1 MQNVAIIG
9 TTGSIGKAFLEYY
22 LSDDNTNKVYSISR
36 SRNGIEDKK
45 IVDLNLNFTDKNDY
59 HTLSS
64 SIPKDSLDRVIIAS
78 GVLHDGDLQP
88 EKTISSLDLDNFQKV
103 FNVNTFA
110 PALLLKVFFP
120 LIKRNSDALIGVL
133 SARVGSISDNRIGG
147 WYAYRASKAALNMII
162 KTAAIE
168 LERRDKT
175 AKIIGL
181 HPGTVDT
188 NLSKPFQGGT
198 PEEKIFTPEQSIDYL
213 TKVIDSSTPQDT
225 GKVFD
230 WQGKEIIS

>member
-22 LSDDNTNKVYSISR
+22 LSDDNTDKVYSISR
-36 SRNGIEDKK
+36 SRNGIEDRK
-45 IVDLNLNFTDKNDY
+45 IIDLNLNFTDKNDY

-88 EKTISSLDLDNFQKV
+88 EKAISSLDLDNFQKV

>member
-1 MQNVAIIG
+1 
-9 TTGSIGKAFLEYY
+9 
-22 LSDDNTNKVYSISR
+22 
-36 SRNGIEDKK
+36 
-45 IVDLNLNFTDKNDY
+45 
-59 HTLSS
+59 
-64 SIPKDSLDRVIIAS
+64 
-78 GVLHDGDLQP
+78 
-88 EKTISSLDLDNFQKV
+88 
-103 FNVNTFA
+103 
-110 PALLLKVFFP
+110 
-120 LIKRNSDALIGVL
+120 
-133 SARVGSISDNRIGG
+133 
-147 WYAYRASKAALNMII
+147 MII

-188 NLSKPFQGGT
+188 NLSKNLFQGGT

>member
-22 LSDDNTNKVYSISR
+22 LSDDNTDKVYSISR
-36 SRNGIEDKK
+36 SRNGIEDRK
-45 IVDLNLNFTDKNDY
+45 IIDLNLNFTDKNDY
-59 HTLSS
+59 HALSS

-88 EKTISSLDLDNFQKV
+88 EKKISSLDLDNFQKV

-198 PEEKIFTPEQSIDYL
+198 PEEKIFTPQQSIDYL

>member
-22 LSDDNTNKVYSISR
+22 LSDDNTDKVYSISR
-36 SRNGIEDKK
+36 SRNGIEDRK
-45 IVDLNLNFTDKNDY
+45 IIDLNLNFTDKNDY

-213 TKVIDSSTPQDT
+213 TKVIDLSL
-225 GKVFD
+225 
-230 WQGKEIIS
+230 IHI

>member
-22 LSDDNTNKVYSISR
+22 LSDDNTDKVYSISR
-36 SRNGIEDKK
+36 SRNGIEDRK
-45 IVDLNLNFTDKNDY
+45 IIDLNLNFTDKNDY

>member
-22 LSDDNTNKVYSISR
+22 VSDNNTDKVYSISR
-36 SRNGIEDKK
+36 SKNNVEDKK
-45 IVDLNLNFTDKNDY
+45 IVDLNLNFTNENDFD
-59 HTLSS
+59 TLSS
-64 SIPKDSLDRVIIAS
+64 TIPKNSLDKVIIAS
-78 GVLHDGDLQP
+78 GVLHDDDLQP

-198 PEEKIFTPEQSIDYL
+198 LEEKIFTPEQSINYL

-225 GKVFD
+225 GKIFD

>member
-22 LSDDNTNKVYSISR
+22 LSDDNTDKVYSISR
-36 SRNGIEDKK
+36 SRNGIEDRK
-45 IVDLNLNFTDKNDY
+45 IIDLNLNFTDENDY
-59 HTLSS
+59 RTLSS

-175 AKIIGL
+175 AKLIGL

-188 NLSKPFQGGT
+188 NLSKPFQGGA
-198 PEEKIFTPEQSIDYL
+198 PKGKIFTPPQSINYL
-213 TKVIDSSTPQDT
+213 TKVIDSTTPQDT
-225 GKVFD
+225 GKIFD

>member
-36 SRNGIEDKK
+36 SRNGIEDRK
-45 IVDLNLNFTDKNDY
+45 IIDLNLNFTDENDY

>member
-22 LSDDNTNKVYSISR
+22 LSDDNTDKVYSISR
-36 SRNGIEDKK
+36 SRNGIEDRK
-45 IVDLNLNFTDKNDY
+45 IIDLNLNFNDENDY

-198 PEEKIFTPEQSIDYL
+198 PEEKIFTPQQSIDYL

>member
-22 LSDDNTNKVYSISR
+22 LSDDNTDKVYSISR
-36 SRNGIEDKK
+36 SRNGIEDRK
-45 IVDLNLNFTDKNDY
+45 IIDLNLNFTDKNDY

-225 GKVFD
+225 GKIFD

>member
-22 LSDDNTNKVYSISR
+22 LSDDNTDKVYSISR
-36 SRNGIEDKK
+36 SRNGIEDRK
-45 IVDLNLNFTDKNDY
+45 IIDLNLNFTDKNDY

-88 EKTISSLDLDNFQKV
+88 EKTISSIDLDNFQKV

>member
-22 LSDDNTNKVYSISR
+22 LSDDNTDKVYSISR
-36 SRNGIEDKK
+36 SRNGIEDRK
-45 IVDLNLNFTDKNDY
+45 IIDLNLNFTDKNDY

-198 PEEKIFTPEQSIDYL
+198 PEEKIFTPQQSIDYL

-225 GKVFD
+225 GKIFD

>member
-22 LSDDNTNKVYSISR
+22 VSDNITDKVYSISR
-36 SRNGIEDKK
+36 SKNNVEDKK
-45 IVDLNLNFTDKNDY
+45 IVNLDLNLTNKNDY
-59 HTLSS
+59 AKLSS
-64 SIPKDSLDRVIIAS
+64 FIPKNSLDKVIIAS
-78 GVLHDGDLQP
+78 GILHDDDLQP
-88 EKTISSLDLDNFQKV
+88 EKTISSLDLDNFQKI
-103 FNVNTFA
+103 FSVNAFA
-110 PALLLKVFFP
+110 PALLLKFFFP
-120 LIKRNSDALIGVL
+120 LIRRNENALIGIL

-168 LERRDKT
+168 LARKDKT
-175 AKIIGL
+175 AKLIGL

-198 PEEKIFTPEQSIDYL
+198 PKGKIFTPSQSINYL
-213 TKVIDSSTPQDT
+213 TKVIDSTTPQDT
-225 GKVFD
+225 GKIFD
-230 WQGKEIIS
+230 WEGKEITA

>member
-36 SRNGIEDKK
+36 SRNGIEDRK
-45 IVDLNLNFTDKNDY
+45 IIDLNLNFTDKNDY

-225 GKVFD
+225 GKIFD

>member
-45 IVDLNLNFTDKNDY
+45 IVDLNLNFTNENEFD
-59 HTLSS
+59 TLSS
-64 SIPKDSLDRVIIAS
+64 TIPKDSLDRVIIAS

-88 EKTISSLDLDNFQKV
+88 EKAISSLDLDNFQKV

-133 SARVGSISDNRIGG
+133 SARVGS
-147 WYAYRASKAALNMII
+147 
-162 KTAAIE
+162 
-168 LERRDKT
+168 
-175 AKIIGL
+175 
-181 HPGTVDT
+181 
-188 NLSKPFQGGT
+188 LSL
-198 PEEKIFTPEQSIDYL
+198 IHI
-213 TKVIDSSTPQDT
+213 
-225 GKVFD
+225 
-230 WQGKEIIS
+230 

>member
-22 LSDDNTNKVYSISR
+22 LSDDNTDKVYSISR
-36 SRNGIEDKK
+36 SRNGIEDRK
-45 IVDLNLNFTDKNDY
+45 IIDLNLNFTDENDY
-59 HTLSS
+59 RTLSS

>member
-1 MQNVAIIG
+1 MCIR
-9 TTGSIGKAFLEYY
+9 
-22 LSDDNTNKVYSISR
+22 D
-36 SRNGIEDKK
+36 
-45 IVDLNLNFTDKNDY
+45 
-59 HTLSS
+59 SS
-64 SIPKDSLDRVIIAS
+64 STIPKDSLDRVIIAS

-103 FNVNTFA
+103 FNINTFA

>member
-22 LSDDNTNKVYSISR
+22 LSDDNTDKVYSISR
-36 SRNGIEDKK
+36 SRNGIEDRK
-45 IVDLNLNFTDKNDY
+45 IIDLNLNFTDKNDY

-88 EKTISSLDLDNFQKV
+88 EKKISSLDLDNFQKV

>member
-22 LSDDNTNKVYSISR
+22 LSDDNTDKVYSISR
-36 SRNGIEDKK
+36 SRNGIEDRK
-45 IVDLNLNFTDKNDY
+45 IIDLNLNFTDENDY
-59 HTLSS
+59 RTLSS

-225 GKVFD
+225 GKIFD

>member
-1 MQNVAIIG
+1 MQDVAIIG

-45 IVDLNLNFTDKNDY
+45 IVDLNLNFTNENDFD
-59 HTLSS
+59 TLSS
-64 SIPKDSLDRVIIAS
+64 TIPKDSLDRVIIAS

-88 EKTISSLDLDNFQKV
+88 EKAISSLDLDNFQKV

>member
-36 SRNGIEDKK
+36 SKNGIEDKK
-45 IVDLNLNFTDKNDY
+45 IVNLNLNFTNENDFD
-59 HTLSS
+59 TLSS

-103 FNVNTFA
+103 FNINTFA

-198 PEEKIFTPEQSIDYL
+198 PDEKIFTPEQSIDYL

>member
-36 SRNGIEDKK
+36 SKNGIEDKK
-45 IVDLNLNFTDKNDY
+45 IVNLNLNFTNENDFD
-59 HTLSS
+59 TLSS
-64 SIPKDSLDRVIIAS
+64 TIPKDSLDRVIIAS

-88 EKTISSLDLDNFQKV
+88 EKAISSLDLDNFQKV

-198 PEEKIFTPEQSIDYL
+198 PKEKIFTPPQSINYL
-213 TKVIDSSTPQDT
+213 TKVIDNAAPQDT
-225 GKVFD
+225 GKIFD
-230 WQGKEIIS
+230 WEGKEITA

>member
-22 LSDDNTNKVYSISR
+22 LSDDNTDKVYSISR
-36 SRNGIEDKK
+36 SRNGIEDRK
-45 IVDLNLNFTDKNDY
+45 IIDLNLNFTDENDY

-88 EKTISSLDLDNFQKV
+88 EKTISSLDFDNFQKV

-198 PEEKIFTPEQSIDYL
+198 PKEKIFAPKQSIDYL

-225 GKVFD
+225 GKIFD

>member
-22 LSDDNTNKVYSISR
+22 LSDDNTDKVYSISR
-36 SRNGIEDKK
+36 SSNGIEDRK
-45 IVDLNLNFTDKNDY
+45 IIDLNLNFTDKNDY

-198 PEEKIFTPEQSIDYL
+198 PEEKIFTPQQSIDYL
-213 TKVIDSSTPQDT
+213 TKVIDRSTPQDT
-225 GKVFD
+225 GKIFD

>member
-9 TTGSIGKAFLEYY
+9 TTGSIGKAFLKYY

-36 SRNGIEDKK
+36 SKNCIEDKK
-45 IVDLNLNFTDKNDY
+45 IVELNLNFTNENDFD
-59 HTLSS
+59 TLSS
-64 SIPKDSLDRVIIAS
+64 SIPKDSLDRVINAS

-88 EKTISSLDLDNFQKV
+88 EKAISSLDLDNFQKV

-213 TKVIDSSTPQDT
+213 TKVIDSSTPKDT
-225 GKVFD
+225 CKVFD